1 MELRLY
7 VAGSAPNSLQ
17 AKRNLDTLLASLD
30 PASYRLEIID
40 CLAEP
45 ARTLADGVVVTP
57 TLRRIS
63 PEPTCTVIGTLAD
76 EANVRAMICAQTR

>member
-7 VAGSAPNSLQ
+7 VAGNAPNSVQ
-17 AKRNLDTLLASLD
+17 AKRNLDTLLATLD
-30 PASYRLEIID
+30 PDSYRLEIID

-63 PEPTCTVIGTLAD
+63 PEPIGTVIGTLSD
-76 EANVRAMICAQTR
+76 EDSVRAMICAQKR